1 MTAVLTG
8 SVLTAR
14 SASVRTST
22 RTGGSPESQSARIS
36 SAPIVGTS
44 DGANRANEATAASR
58 EAGMSMAGTVGDR
71 PEKTSTTADVCAGLT
86 PKQNKMTYIVVAPF
100 LKK

>member
-71 PEKTSTTADVCAGLT
+71 PEKTSTTDKPQAQETQD
-86 PKQNKMTYIVVAPF
+86 KQVAYT
-100 LKK
+100 